1 MTIAKGLY
9 VYLVNWKGFWMEQTV
24 RLNILILEAS
34 IVSDLFVV
42 FVKFWLRFVKRLFD
56 GISCYPA
63 EAASAAAE
71 VRF

>member
-1 MTIAKGLY
+1 
-9 VYLVNWKGFWMEQTV
+9 MEQTV

-63 EAASAAAE
+63 EAASASCRGALLNSSSGRAH
-71 VRF
+71 FTWTLLNKH